1 VFLNITGGIR
11 VEDPAIDLGLAA
23 AIISSHEDMPISSK
37 TCFAGEIG
45 LSGEIRAVNRVEQRI
60 AEAQKLGFEQIF
72 ISKYNI
78 PQGGNDKKKMDLSRY
93 KIDVK
98 VVSNIEEVFGLLF
111 G

>member
-1 VFLNITGGIR
+1 M
-11 VEDPAIDLGLAA
+11 EDPAIDLGLAA
-23 AIISSHEDMPISSK
+23 AIISSHQDIAVPFK

-72 ISKYNI
+72 ISKYNL
-78 PQGGNDKKKMDLSRY
+78 PSGGQDKKGIDLSRY
-93 KIDVK
+93 KIDIK
-98 VVSNIEEVFGLLF
+98 IVSRIEEVFELLF